1 LDYLLYFILLALI
14 SEILGT
20 IGGFGSSL
28 FFIPIASF
36 FLDFHSV
43 LGVTALF
50 HVLSNVTKIYFFHKG
65 FDKRIIISLGIP
77 AVLFVILGAYCSKFI
92 STIWLELVLS
102 VFLIVLSAI
111 LFFFQNAKI
120 KPTISNSILGGIL
133 SGFLAGI
140 IGTGGAIRGLTLSA
154 FNLNMQV
161 FIASSAIIDL
171 FIDSSRSIVYS
182 LNGYIH
188 KDDLYLI
195 PILLVVSIVG
205 TFIGKKIL
213 EKISETQF
221 KKIVLL
227 LIFVTGL
234 ASLTNI
240 IIK

>member
-1 LDYLLYFILLALI
+1 MDYLLYFILLALI